1 MLTDFQTGPGAG
13 PAGHWPTRKGTVPSP
28 RDVMGNFRS
37 GWAVGLGMR
46 RSFPFLFVAVAG
58 FGGVV
63 AIAAP
68 ARAQESADRCV
79 SIQTATVTNG
89 LAMDVQNSCSK
100 RLACALTWTLTCE
113 NASGK
118 ATSKA
123 KQEARFAID
132 ASDTH
137 HTTGSA
143 ATCKDGWKI
152 DDVSWDCAA
161 AEK

>member
-1 MLTDFQTGPGAG
+1 
-13 PAGHWPTRKGTVPSP
+13 
-28 RDVMGNFRS
+28 
-37 GWAVGLGMR
+37 MR
-46 RSFPFLFVAVAG
+46 RAFPFLFVALAG
-58 FGGVV
+58 VTGIV

-68 ARAQESADRCV
+68 ARASESADACV
-79 SIQTATVTNG
+79 SIQTATVTSG
-89 LAMDVQNSCSK
+89 LAIDVQNSCSK

-118 ATSKA
+118 TTSKA

-143 ATCKDGWKI
+143 ATCKDSWKI
-152 DDVSWDCAA
+152 DDVSWDCNAA
-161 AEK
+161 SK